1 MKCRADPAMYPRR
14 WAELQAAFDALVELS
29 IVEREHRLTAL
40 DEADPELRTAIESLL
55 RADSE
60 AETRLAKLE
69 GAFASAFCPD
79 LDPLGLAGRTVAHFN
94 VAEPIG
100 VGGMGI
106 VYRADDTRLGR
117 AVALKFL
124 LPPYSLDASAKAR
137 FLREARAAATL
148 DHPNLCVIHDVGAT
162 DDGRLYLAMA
172 LYTGET
178 LKARLARESGM
189 ALRDVLGIAAQLAA
203 GLKAAHAGGIVHRD
217 LKPGNVMLL
226 PNGTVKILDF
236 GLAKATDQSLT
247 ESAARFG
254 TISYMA
260 PEQIRDA
267 VVDRRS
273 DLWAFGVVLYE
284 MLTGRKP
291 FGGERGIAIA
301 HTILHDKPVPPS
313 MYRDDLPVALENLVL
328 RLLQKTPA
336 RRCSDANEVLSALA
350 FAEANPEEGCHPW
363 RRHVR
368 RASRAWAGLRQLTFW
383 SAVRS

>member
-1 MKCRADPAMYPRR
+1 MYLHR
-14 WAELQAAFDALVELS
+14 WAEVQAAFDALVELS

-40 DEADPELRTAIESLL
+40 DEADPELRSAIESLL

-60 AETRLAKLE
+60 AEARLAKLDD
-69 GAFASAFCPD
+69 AFASAFGPD
-79 LDPLGLAGRTVAHFN
+79 LDPLGLAGRSVAHFN
-94 VAEPIG
+94 VAQPIG

-106 VYRADDTRLGR
+106 VYRAEDTRLGR

-178 LKARLARESGM
+178 LEARLARESGM
-189 ALRDVLGIAAQLAA
+189 ALGEVLGIATQLAA
-203 GLKAAHAGGIVHRD
+203 GLRAAHAGGIVHRD

-226 PNGTVKILDF
+226 PNGAAKILDF
-236 GLAKATDQSLT
+236 GLAKVTDHGLS
-247 ESAARFG
+247 ESGARFG
-254 TISYMA
+254 TVSYMA
-260 PEQIRDA
+260 PEQIRGA
-267 VVDRRS
+267 VVDGRA

-291 FGGERGIAIA
+291 FIGEHEIAIA
-301 HTILHDKPVPPS
+301 YTILHDKLVPPS
-313 MYRDDLPVALENLVL
+313 AYRDDVPAPLEDLVL
-328 RLLQKTPA
+328 RLLQKTPG
-336 RRCSDANEVLSALA
+336 RRCSDADEVLSALSM
-350 FAEANPEEGCHPW
+350 AEANPEEARHPW
-363 RRHVR
+363 WRRLR
-368 RASRAWAGLRQLTFW
+368 RATRAWAGRLIASNRRL
-383 SAVRS
+383 A

>member
-1 MKCRADPAMYPRR
+1 MSLRR
-14 WAELQAAFDALVELS
+14 WAELQTAFDELVELS
-29 IVEREHRLTAL
+29 VVEREHRLTAL
-40 DEADPELRTAIESLL
+40 DETDPELRSAIEALL
-55 RADSE
+55 RSDSE
-60 AETRLAKLE
+60 ADARLATLE
-69 GAFASAFCPD
+69 GGFTSSFAPD
-79 LDPLGLAGRTVAHFN
+79 RDPLGLAGRSIAHFD

-100 VGGMGI
+100 IGGMGI
-106 VYRADDTRLGR
+106 VYRAEDTRLGR

-189 ALRDVLGIAAQLAA
+189 AVGDVLGIATQLAA
-203 GLKAAHAGGIVHRD
+203 GLRAAHAGGIVHRD

-226 PNGTVKILDF
+226 PNGAAKILDF
-236 GLAKATDQSLT
+236 GLAKAADHGVS
-247 ESAARFG
+247 ESGARFG
-254 TISYMA
+254 TVSYMA
-260 PEQIRDA
+260 PEQIRGA
-267 VVDRRS
+267 TVDGRA

-291 FGGERGIAIA
+291 FGGEHDFAIA
-301 HTILHDKPVPPS
+301 YTILHDKPVPPS
-313 MYRDDLPVALENLVL
+313 MYRDDVPAALESLVL

-336 RRCSDANEVLSALA
+336 RRCSHADEVLSVLAL
-350 FAEANPEEGCHPW
+350 AEANPEAGRHPW
-363 RRHVR
+363 WRHLR
-368 RASRAWAGLRQLTFW
+368 RATRAWLT
-383 SAVRS
+383 V

>member
-1 MKCRADPAMYPRR
+1 MYLHR
-14 WAELQAAFDALVELS
+14 WAEVQAAFDALVELS

-40 DEADPELRTAIESLL
+40 EESDPELRSAIESLL

-60 AETRLAKLE
+60 AETRLATLE
-69 GAFASAFCPD
+69 GACASAFCPD
-79 LDPLGLAGRTVAHFN
+79 LDPLGLAGCSVAHFN

-100 VGGMGI
+100 AGGMGI
-106 VYRADDTRLGR
+106 VYRAEDTRLGR

-189 ALRDVLGIAAQLAA
+189 AVGDVLGIATQLAS
-203 GLKAAHAGGIVHRD
+203 GLRAAHAGGIVHRD

-226 PNGTVKILDF
+226 PNGAAKILDF
-236 GLAKATDQSLT
+236 GLAKVTDHSLS
-247 ESAARFG
+247 ESGARFG
-254 TISYMA
+254 TVSYMA
-260 PEQIRDA
+260 PEQIRGA
-267 VVDRRS
+267 VVDGRA

-291 FGGERGIAIA
+291 FGGEHDFAIA
-301 HTILHDKPVPPS
+301 YTILHDKPVPPS
-313 MYRDDLPVALENLVL
+313 TYRDDVPAPLENLVL
-328 RLLQKTPA
+328 RLLQRTPA
-336 RRCSDANEVLSALA
+336 LRCADADEVLSALA
-350 FAEANPEEGCHPW
+350 LAGANPEPHRHSWW
-363 RRHVR
+363 RQLR
-368 RASRAWAGLRQLTFW
+368 RATRAWLTI
-383 SAVRS
+383 